1 MFRGHIKCAR
11 QIHLRTLSA
20 AAPGWRLYPPLL
32 YHIPMISD
40 RFLKIIAWTYIAAL
54 VGVTLAHFNW
64 QAAFGNP
71 FDIFRAAALCV
82 AGMLARLAYPQSPS
96 FTCLLMI
103 GSVLALS
110 VSHLLANGN
119 FGSTL
124 DIIVGMTSGLWGIMI
139 GSMLSKLLTSAS
151 KRPA

>member
-1 MFRGHIKCAR
+1 
-11 QIHLRTLSA
+11 
-20 AAPGWRLYPPLL
+20 
-32 YHIPMISD
+32 MISD

-54 VGVTLAHFNW
+54 IGVTLAHLNW
-64 QAAFGNP
+64 QATFGNP
-71 FDIFRAAALCV
+71 FDIFRAVALCV

-110 VSHLLANGN
+110 LSHLLASGN
-119 FGSTL
+119 YGSPL

-139 GSMLSKLLTSAS
+139 GSILSKLIVSAS
-151 KRPA
+151 KRPASY

>member
-1 MFRGHIKCAR
+1 
-11 QIHLRTLSA
+11 
-20 AAPGWRLYPPLL
+20 
-32 YHIPMISD
+32 MISD

-54 VGVTLAHFNW
+54 IGVTLAHFNW
-64 QAAFGNP
+64 QATFGNP
-71 FDIFRAAALCV
+71 FDIFRAAALCI

-119 FGSTL
+119 YGSTL

-139 GSMLSKLLTSAS
+139 GSMLSKLIIATS
-151 KRPA
+151 KRPASY